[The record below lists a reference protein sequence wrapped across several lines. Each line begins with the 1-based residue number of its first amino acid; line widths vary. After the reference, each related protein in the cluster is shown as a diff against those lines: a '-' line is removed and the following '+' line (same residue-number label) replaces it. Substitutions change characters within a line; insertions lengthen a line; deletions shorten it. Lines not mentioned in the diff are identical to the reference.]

1 MNDCKWIVNYDE
13 CALNHCICNGCM
25 DCKNYEPKPE
35 YTTEQIMASLKNG
48 MITLKEDF
56 KNEL

>member
-1 MNDCKWIVNYDE
+1 MLDCKWIVNYDE

-35 YTTEQIMASLKNG
+35 YTTEQIMASLRNKN
-48 MITLKEDF
+48 DYF
-56 KNEL
+56 KGGF